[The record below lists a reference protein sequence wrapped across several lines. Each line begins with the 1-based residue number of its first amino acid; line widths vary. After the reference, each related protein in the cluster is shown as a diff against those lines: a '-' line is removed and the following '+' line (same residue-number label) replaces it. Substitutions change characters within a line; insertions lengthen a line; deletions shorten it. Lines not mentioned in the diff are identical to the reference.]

1 MMADN
6 KKQQACLKSISATL
20 ERVFQR
26 LDIIKAEVVRLFES
40 SDTESFRLSARDFK
54 KLRPLL
60 DSHLIDKNNKIQGTG
75 VLLEPGV
82 LQDSDMFIEW
92 RQVGSQGKLAP
103 LRLNFNQSSD
113 YFYDYLKMSFFEKPR
128 LTGKSA
134 IAGPYVD
141 LFGQDMYILTFSIPI
156 HFRQKFVGIAGADMA
171 LSEFESMLMR
181 ELLSLDH
188 EALIVTE
195 QGRVIAANTVK
206 HMVGEL
212 AREPL
217 LSPETERMS
226 LDIGRDGVHW
236 SLLQMPTMLAGR
248 AAFYS

>member
-1 MMADN
+1 MAEN
-6 KKQQACLKSISATL
+6 NKQQACLKSISTTL

-26 LDIIKAEVVRLFES
+26 LDAIKSEVVRLFELS
-40 SDTESFRLSARDFK
+40 ESESVGLCSRDFK

-60 DSHLIDKNNKIQGTG
+60 DAHLLDGKNKIQGTG

-92 RQVGSQGKLAP
+92 RQLGAQGKLAP
-103 LRLNFNQSSD
+103 LRLNFNHSSD
-113 YFYDYLKMSFFEKPR
+113 YFYDYLKMSWFEKPR
-128 LTGKSA
+128 QTGKSV

-156 HFRQKFVGIAGADMA
+156 HYSGKFVGIAGADMA

-188 EALIVTE
+188 EAMIVTE

-217 LSPETERMS
+217 LSPDTERMS

-236 SLLQMPTMLAGR
+236 SLLKMPTALLHR
-248 AAFYS
+248 HLSYS